1 MKLYG
6 AIASPYVTRVVM
18 FARIKNIKLEL
29 VEAPSGPRS
38 EEYRSINPIGK
49 IPSLV
54 VDGNTIAES
63 EVICEYLED
72 MYPTPSGLPK
82 SQIDRASSRMISRI
96 TDLYIAP
103 NVSNMVR
110 QVNPDSRDSAVIDES
125 KQAFEKAF
133 GYLEHFMGTGP
144 FSVNETPSLG
154 DCAAGPYMML
164 LKKIVFQN
172 FEEIKDPTLNNE
184 RLSDWWQALLGN
196 EICAQT
202 LDEYA
207 VAVDGFLSFLLKR
220 ANP

>member
-1 MKLYG
+1 
-6 AIASPYVTRVVM
+6 M

-29 VEAPSGPRS
+29 AEAPGGPRS

-72 MYPTPSGLPK
+72 MHPMPSGLPK

-110 QVNPDSRDSAVIDES
+110 QVNPDSRDLAVIDES
-125 KQAFEKAF
+125 KHAFEKAF

-154 DCAAGPYMML
+154 DCSAGPYMML

-184 RLSDWWQALLGN
+184 RLSDWWQALQGN

-202 LDEYA
+202 LDEYE